1 MSAPMKESMAGD
13 FLQDICDGKF
23 TKTVSGLMDLLGQC
37 RITNAKQSIYYQ
49 NGKYSTP
56 ELNAAY
62 TAAQEAYRS
71 NIYTA

>member
-1 MSAPMKESMAGD
+1 MSAPMKGSMAGD

-37 RITNAKQSIYYQ
+37 PITIAKQSIYYQ

-71 NIYTA
+71 NQNAQ